1 MNEKKILVTYFT
13 ASEGRV
19 TERVAKNLAAAV
31 SGDIFEIAAK
41 DRYTKADINWINPLS
56 RCNKEKLG
64 KKDVEIAGKLQNI
77 QDYDLILIGFPVW
90 YGGAPNIINTF
101 LKGYDFSG
109 KKIALFATSGGG
121 GMGRSKEKLQ
131 SLLPNARIIG
141 AKLFKIKA
149 GSGEMRAWVE
159 EMQ

>member
-1 MNEKKILVTYFT
+1 MIEKKILVTYFT

-41 DRYTKADINWINPLS
+41 DRYTKADINWVNPLS

-77 QDYDLILIGFPVW
+77 QDYDLILRDMTFPAKRLPCLPHQEAEEWEEVR
-90 YGGAPNIINTF
+90 
-101 LKGYDFSG
+101 
-109 KKIALFATSGGG
+109 
-121 GMGRSKEKLQ
+121 RSC
-131 SLLPNARIIG
+131 SHFYR
-141 AKLFKIKA
+141 
-149 GSGEMRAWVE
+149 
-159 EMQ
+159 MQG

>member
-1 MNEKKILVTYFT
+1 MIEKKILVTYFT

-41 DRYTKADINWINPLS
+41 DRYTKADINWVNPLS

-64 KKDVEIAGKLQNI
+64 KKDVENI

-131 SLLPNARIIG
+131 SLLPNARIMG

-149 GSGEMRAWVE
+149 GSDEMRAWVE